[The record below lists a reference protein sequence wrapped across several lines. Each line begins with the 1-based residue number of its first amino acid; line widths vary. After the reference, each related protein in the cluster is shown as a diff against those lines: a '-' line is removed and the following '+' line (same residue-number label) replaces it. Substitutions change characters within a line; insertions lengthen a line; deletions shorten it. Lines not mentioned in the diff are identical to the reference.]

1 MNSSKSQGRY
11 WRHFLSTPFI
21 YGVFFPV
28 VVLDVC
34 MEIFHRV
41 CFPLYGIPI
50 VKRGEYI
57 KIDRHKL
64 QYLSLQ
70 QKFQCIYCGYVNG
83 YLAYATE
90 IAARTEVYWCGIQH
104 EKTPEFQAP
113 LHHENFPK
121 YGDEEEYRKK
131 YLEE

>member
-1 MNSSKSQGRY
+1 
-11 WRHFLSTPFI
+11 
-21 YGVFFPV
+21 
-28 VVLDVC
+28 
-34 MEIFHRV
+34 MEVYHRV
-41 CFPLYGIPI
+41 CFPLYRIPI
-50 VKRGEYI
+50 VKRGDYI

-70 QKFQCIYCGYVNG
+70 QKFQCMYCGYVNG

-90 IAARTEVYWCGIQH
+90 IAARIEKYWCGIQH
-104 EKTPEFQAP
+104 ENTPGFQP
-113 LHHENFPK
+113 PVHHKDFPK